1 MTFFDYIV
9 IDKAG
14 IYDSLLVVLISII
27 SFYTFYKLKPSFVL
41 PSKKINKPKK
51 FFVNLIVVFILVLM
65 VIIPLN
71 LSLVL
76 GKKIEIEKTLNVQ
89 ILFDV
94 SLSMTANDISPSRFT
109 SAKSSVIDL
118 VNNLTWYNISVITFS
133 WIPFIRSPFSSS
145 TSAISA
151 KLNNMSLWEFPP
163 TINFVWTAIWDA
175 LMLWLDNLKKTSS
188 DGKKPWLI
196 ILITDWDSNK
206 WSDPLQAA
214 GVASNS
220 GIPIYTLWIWKNN
233 YVVWYDHYGSPVTTD
248 INIELLE
255 NIASTTNA
263 KFYRVLSAED
273 FKWIFDEI
281 SKYVKSS
288 DIKKVSYEYFY
299 LNQFFYFVLLIL
311 IVSLSSIKLYNIYFY
326 IRK

>member
-1 MTFFDYIV
+1 MNFFDYINF
-9 IDKAG
+9 DKQG
-14 IYDSLLVVLISII
+14 IYDSILIILITMI

-51 FFVNLIVVFILVLM
+51 FFVNLITYFIVILL

-71 LSLVL
+71 LSLIL
-76 GKKIEIEKTLNVQ
+76 GKKIETEKTLNVQ

-175 LMLWLDNLKKTSS
+175 LMLWLDNLKKISS
-188 DGKKPWLI
+188 DGKKPGLI
-196 ILITDWDSNK
+196 VLITDWDSNK

-214 GVASNS
+214 WVAADSQ
-220 GIPIYTLWIWKNN
+220 IPIYTLGIWKNN

-248 INIELLE
+248 INIDLLE
-255 NIASTTNA
+255 NIASTTDA

-299 LNQFFYFVLLIL
+299 LNQIFYFLLIL
-311 IVSLSSIKLYNIYFY
+311 LVSSLVAIKLYNIYFY
-326 IRK
+326 NRK